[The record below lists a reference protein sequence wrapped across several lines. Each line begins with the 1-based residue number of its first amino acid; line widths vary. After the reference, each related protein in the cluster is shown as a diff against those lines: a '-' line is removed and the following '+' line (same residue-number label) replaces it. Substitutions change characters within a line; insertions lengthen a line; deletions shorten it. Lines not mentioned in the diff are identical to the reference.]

1 VSDKKP
7 FVNKGKYRHLIYDDL
22 KLQRDSGSQ
31 TQIVVAT
38 PKSIVLNKLQDRIND
53 LKTP

>member
-1 VSDKKP
+1 MIEKKP

-31 TQIVVAT
+31 TQITAT
-38 PKSIVLNKLQDRIND
+38 PKSIVLGKLQDRIND